1 MPGVNA
7 IVCMIPIIRRISPAR
22 SPVVEQVDHRALGG
36 VWLRHLEAREITQVK
51 LRIIHQLR
59 RGGSDRHSQ
68 RRDILPQGISIG
80 QAGRCHYGVGILAST
95 VGLSPCKLDL
105 DGSRTPIAPV
115 GGGVLAVPVG
125 GGACVARAG
134 DGACVVPV
142 GGSVSAARAGGG
154 VCAVPAG
161 GGACVARAGDGVCV
175 VPVGGSVSAARAGGG
190 FLAAIIGRSSW
201 GSYIIHTG
209 VVVSAAHAGGGVCT
223 VPAGGDVP
231 VTPVRGG
238 AHVAPAGGVTLA
250 VGGNQAGFVSHSGG
264 GNWAALAARAG
275 RSFHNSPVGGGLT
288 ALLGFSSLILLGRLD
303 LRNDGLGQLVPDVP
317 PVEGAV
323 LLHRDRHRPAFSL
336 VRPRNAALNRP
347 FIGEHK
353 TPSAVPAAVQIH
365 GIDPQPSG
373 GQKQGAAQ
381 NQGQRPSSAAGS
393 NAPENLFHNRNF
405 LSTTSHTYYLLLQ
418 F

>member
-1 MPGVNA
+1 MY
-7 IVCMIPIIRRISPAR
+7 
-22 SPVVEQVDHRALGG
+22 LK
-36 VWLRHLEAREITQVK
+36 LREITQAK
-51 LRIIHQLR
+51 LRIIHRLR

-80 QAGRCHYGVGILAST
+80 QAGRCRYGVGILAST

-105 DGSRTPIAPV
+105 DGGRTPIAPV
-115 GGGVLAVPVG
+115 GGGVPAGGGVLAVPAG
-125 GGACVARAG
+125 GGVLA
-134 DGACVVPV
+134 VPT

-154 VCAVPAG
+154 VC
-161 GGACVARAGDGVCV
+161 V
-175 VPVGGSVSAARAGGG
+175 VPVGGSVSVARAGGG
-190 FLAAIIGRSSW
+190 
-201 GSYIIHTG
+201 TC
-209 VVVSAAHAGGGVCT
+209 VVPAGGGVSAVRAGGGVCAARAVGVVCA
-223 VPAGGDVP
+223 VPAGGV
-231 VTPVRGG
+231 VSAVRIVGVVC
-238 AHVAPAGGVTLA
+238 AVPAGGVTLA
-250 VGGNQAGFVSHSGG
+250 VGGNQAGFVSRSGG

-275 RSFHNSPVGGGLT
+275 RSSRNSLIGGGLT
-288 ALLGFSSLILLGRLD
+288 ALLGVSSLILLGRLD
-303 LRNDGLGQLVPDVP
+303 LRNDGLGQPFLDVLP
-317 PVEGAV
+317 GEGAV

-353 TPSAVPAAVQIH
+353 APFAVPAAVQIH
-365 GIDPQPSG
+365 GIGPQPSG

-381 NQGQRPSSAAGS
+381 NQGQCPSSAAGS